1 MALSKRRHHT
11 HKEGEYFQPNACVA
25 ELCKVAAGTHIVTES
40 LNAFKTP
47 TMKTLLLVDML
58 TYDSFPALAALEDL
72 YQ

>member
-1 MALSKRRHHT
+1 M
-11 HKEGEYFQPNACVA
+11 A